1 MRRAF
6 HSVANPARAAEYFSR
21 LADREA
27 NAISSSLSEVQE
39 NQLGVEVAITSV
51 NLPRK
56 YLIRNVH
63 VPAYTFHTIAVNLNV
78 IGHLPFDSF
87 SYNPGRTLVKYCDP
101 GLMLNFEFF
110 YNRLNQIVVD
120 CLGITMSELVALFLH
135 FGQVGPD
142 VSVPEIL

>member
-27 NAISSSLSEVQE
+27 NAISFSLSEVQE

-63 VPAYTFHTIAVNLNV
+63 VPAYTLHAIAVNLNV
-78 IGHLPFDSF
+78 IGCWHKF
-87 SYNPGRTLVKYCDP
+87 K
-101 GLMLNFEFF
+101 
-110 YNRLNQIVVD
+110 
-120 CLGITMSELVALFLH
+120 
-135 FGQVGPD
+135 
-142 VSVPEIL
+142 